1 MIVQVRLDLRHFDLR
16 PYDFTWLKV
25 RRLKG
30 RISTKISP
38 FPFVLQSVNLD

>member
-16 PYDFTWLKV
+16 PYDFTWLK
-25 RRLKG
+25 G

-38 FPFVLQSVNLD
+38 FPFVLQSVSLD